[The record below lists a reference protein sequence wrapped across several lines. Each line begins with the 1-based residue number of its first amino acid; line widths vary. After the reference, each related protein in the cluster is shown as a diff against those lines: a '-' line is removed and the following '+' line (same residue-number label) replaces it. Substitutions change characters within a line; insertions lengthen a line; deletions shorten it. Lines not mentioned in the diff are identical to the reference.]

1 MKLRI
6 TRLITTLSVL
16 LTCSFLAPSP
26 LFGEGSTTNNPDKT
40 CPEPGEEGDDPE
52 EDKEKDCEEC
62 KSGDS
67 SCPPGTPES
76 GESDPETD
84 SPTGEDEECGNGTG
98 TGIPGGGG
106 GGGGRSR
113 SARRTYSGGVSLYP
127 GCIST
132 SNIRIYGSGQ
142 EILRDADTAIR
153 QIRTKSAL
161 TDYQMEGPGKMV
173 VRVYNISDIKG
184 KANGLY
190 TLKEG
195 AEPFKI
201 NTYTETDGGYGYT
214 LHIVDKTAAYPS
226 EEAVGIRESYDPATN
241 TKTLLKTW
249 YKVNNGTQTAYK
261 KTSTALTPLNNG
273 LPQSES
279 YICTVEELGT
289 DGQWYVVKRTK
300 GQRATFS
307 ESNGAVHLYKCNAV
321 DESGNPLPDIA
332 TENTY
337 TYYTDRM
344 DPASYGKVKTLR
356 RNDGY
361 WENRYYGENT
371 SAGMKTYRVESP
383 WGNTQAHEPGTT
395 PQGMVRTRTNVK
407 CSTDSGL
414 EDATEKVG
422 EVVIKKE
429 WTEKSPAGKDQVK
442 LVRHQPHAGGDK
454 ITTTIR
460 YRKAKDVPEFLT
472 GLPVS
477 IVNADGSKEIYTYVH
492 DANTNFLTTTCDK
505 GYGDGESVTK
515 GIRTITTK
523 QVGKT
528 GIREEIRY
536 ALEGGQ
542 AYWLSSKT
550 GVEFDNAGYCLKWIY
565 DNNPDDYTQEVKDC
579 CRVSQER
586 GRDGIMTYYAYD
598 PNGRLVSTTTRGI
611 TTSTEYKGLATINWK
626 QAEGSNN
633 RFLVEEQ
640 TNNLAGNT
648 VKIVTPV
655 VGNKTVTTTKSYDI
669 ATRKT
674 RTTTPFNTW
683 QETARNSDGQIQS
696 ETGTTGLT
704 TVYSYAPSTNMGG
717 GLEIIATE
725 GERITTKYLD
735 MQGNTVSTVLNN
747 GALATNVYDA
757 AARLIK
763 TTSPDGEVMLYIY
776 EPGILSN
783 GLDIDGD
790 DILNPVVDRISKNVT
805 VFDSSW
811 PENKGS
817 WKTTTL
823 LAWEG
828 EWKETSIIWETEDNT
843 LQRSQTPELSGY
855 NTVEQPLLFQ
865 RGNSYME
872 TKKSSDGQRYE
883 TSYTLNNGNMT
894 SAIMTWKDSNGDI
907 VTTTVIT
914 MDIWGFVLTE
924 TKARI
929 GQTIYTNDEA
939 TGRILDYTTAD
950 GSVTRYEYDNYG
962 RQVAT
967 VLPDGTKQNIE
978 YDQEGRVTRQWGSQQ
993 YPVSYEYDARGQKT
1007 AMITYRATV
1016 ENQANWPAMTE
1027 GDRTTWIY
1035 EDSTGNLLQKLYAD
1049 GKGLTYT
1056 YTPGGKM
1063 KTLTNARGNVTTH
1076 NYDGVGQLIS
1086 TVVNDN
1092 LSPAKSFTYDQW
1104 SRCTSVVTQ
1113 GIYSYRYKYNNQ
1125 NKIVKEDIILIEK
1138 EGSLNREIIR
1148 NYDQYGRRTG
1158 YQLKNGEF
1166 VEQSIVY
1173 QYNEESQLCDI
1184 IADEKEFH
1192 YIYVPDAPHLID
1204 QVISPVHVV
1213 TNSHESHRDQL
1224 NNKNNCW
1231 KNKPGNPSISRYV
1244 YAVNNLGQP
1253 VSLSCSGEAFG
1264 VAPKNLIFGYDV
1276 FGQINISNEDRYTYD
1291 QIGNRLSSKIESL
1304 FDLTYTSNTLNQYSQ
1319 IGGCSPNYDAD
1330 GNQIAGLTSAS
1341 SSERSKLCFSFDAEN
1356 RLVSVTKNE
1365 EEEATYK
1372 YDYMGR
1378 RIKDGDSIILY
1389 DGFNAIARYD
1399 DNTFVLKTTYAWGND
1414 LSGTLHEAGGVG
1426 GLLSVSEYRRQLPL
1440 ISYPC
1445 YDGNGN
1451 ITEYLTEE
1459 DAGLLVAHYEYD
1471 IFGNIFYANGNL
1483 EYEYQFSTKPYNKL
1497 TGLSYYNY
1505 RDYDSV
1511 SGRWLSRDPAMEEE
1525 GANLY
1530 CFVSNKPAGH
1540 IDVLGRNENGQS
1552 QKKVTV
1558 NFTPPDPASI
1568 VPKYIDNSTR
1578 GSGVS
1583 RGYTFTCEC
1592 LECEDK
1598 KYSINC
1604 TATYS
1609 PVITINKK
1617 EKGLGKKDKKGNIV
1631 TLDGIYGHEQRHV
1644 ESRIKGINKILDKVR
1659 EIQYDSP
1666 KKDYCENKA
1675 KNITQTF
1682 SGQIADF
1689 FKSSDHLG
1697 EGGGGPES
1705 GVSYPPF
1712 PNSPPLL

>member
-1 MKLRI
+1 MKLRT

-40 CPEPGEEGDDPE
+40 CPEPGEGGGDPE
-52 EDKEKDCEEC
+52 KEEKCKKCE
-62 KSGDS
+62 SGDS

-84 SPTGEDEECGNGTG
+84 SPTGEDEECGDDTG

-106 GGGGRSR
+106 GGRSR
-113 SARRTYSGGVSLYP
+113 SAGRTYSGGVSLYP

-226 EEAVGIRESYDPATN
+226 EEAVGTRESYDPATN

-249 YKVNNGTQTAYK
+249 YKVNNGAQTAYK

-289 DGQWYVVKRTK
+289 DGQWYVVERTK

-307 ESNGAVHLYKCNAV
+307 ESKGSVHLYKCNAV

-332 TENTY
+332 TESTY

-442 LVRHQPHAGGDK
+442 LVHHQPHSGGDK

-565 DNNPDDYTQEVKDC
+565 DNNPNDYTQEVKDC

-640 TNNLAGNT
+640 TNNLAGST

-683 QETARNSDGQIQS
+683 QETVRNKDGQIQR

-735 MQGNTVSTVLNN
+735 MQGNTVSIVLNN
-747 GALATNVYDA
+747 GALTTNVFNTA
-757 AARLIK
+757 SQLIK
-763 TTSPDGEVMLYIY
+763 TTSPDGEINLYTY
-776 EPGILSN
+776 EQGVQSN
-783 GLDIDGD
+783 GLDMDGD
-790 DILNPVVDRISKNVT
+790 GVLNPAVDRISKNVT
-805 VFDSSW
+805 VFDSGW
-811 PENKGS
+811 PEGKGS
-817 WKTTTL
+817 WKTTNFM
-823 LAWEG
+823 AWQG
-828 EWKETSIIWETEDNT
+828 NWKETNVSWQTEDET
-843 LQRSQTPELSGY
+843 LQRSQTPGLSGY
-855 NTVEQPLLFQ
+855 YIQEQPPLPQ
-865 RGNSYME
+865 KGNNYVE
-872 TKKSSDGQRYE
+872 TKITPEGQQYE
-883 TSYTLNNGNMT
+883 TAYIVNKGKVS
-894 SAIMTWKDSNGDI
+894 SAITTWKDSSGGI
-907 VTTTVIT
+907 VTTSGVTTDV
-914 MDIWGFVLTE
+914 WGNKLTE
-924 TKARI
+924 TQSRT

-939 TGRILDYTTAD
+939 TGSILGYTTAD

-967 VLPDGTKQNIE
+967 VLPDGTKQNLE

-1007 AMITYRATV
+1007 GMITYRAIV

-1035 EDSTGNLLQKLYAD
+1035 EASTGNLLQKLYAD

-1056 YTPGGKM
+1056 YTPGGKL
-1063 KTLTNARGNVTTH
+1063 KTLTNARGNVSTH
-1076 NYDGVGQLIS
+1076 SYDRAGQLIS

-1092 LSPAKSFTYDQW
+1092 LTPAQNYTYDQW
-1104 SRCTSVVTQ
+1104 GRQISASTEGVASYQYAYNDQNQVVQ
-1113 GIYSYRYKYNNQ
+1113 
-1125 NKIVKEDIILIEK
+1125 EDIALSGEN
-1138 EGSLNREIIR
+1138 GTLNRQIMR
-1148 NYDQYGRRTG
+1148 RYDQYGRKTG
-1158 YQLKNGEF
+1158 YELKQGDA
-1166 VEQSIVY
+1166 VEQSLVY
-1173 QYNEESQLCDI
+1173 QYNEKSSLSGVITDG
-1184 IADEKEFH
+1184 KEFH
-1192 YIYVPDAPHLID
+1192 YDYVPSAPHLLEKIT
-1204 QVISPVHVV
+1204 SPVHIV
-1213 TNSHESHRDQL
+1213 TNSYESQRDQL
-1224 NNKNNCW
+1224 LSKANRW
-1231 KNKPGNPSISRYV
+1231 KNKADTPLISGYT
-1244 YAVNNLGQP
+1244 YTVNSLGQRTS
-1253 VSLSCSGEAFG
+1253 VSTVGEVFNATQADWQWQYDALG
-1264 VAPKNLIFGYDV
+1264 QVAKANSDQYV
-1276 FGQINISNEDRYTYD
+1276 YD
-1291 QIGNRLSSKIESL
+1291 QIGNRIASDIQSGTQV
-1304 FDLTYTSNTLNQYSQ
+1304 TYTTNTLNQYKTVDTIQ
-1319 IGGCSPNYDAD
+1319 PRYDAD
-1330 GNQIAGLTSAS
+1330 GNLISGLTSTANLPD
-1341 SSERSKLCFSFDAEN
+1341 RNTLTFTYNGEN
-1356 RLVSVTKNE
+1356 RPIEIWQNSELKE
-1365 EEEATYK
+1365 IRTY
-1372 YDYMGR
+1372 DNQGR
-1378 RIKDGDSIILY
+1378 RIKKGDTLTIY
-1389 DGFNAIARYD
+1389 DGYNAIAEY
-1399 DNTFVLKTTYAWGND
+1399 NLSTHMLKTTYTWGND
-1414 LSGTLHEAGGVG
+1414 LSGTLQEAGGVG
-1426 GLLSVSEYRRQLPL
+1426 GLQSVIEHDKQIPL
-1440 ISYPC
+1440 TSYPC

-1459 DAGLLVAHYEYD
+1459 NGGSLAAHYEYD
-1471 IFGNIFYANGNL
+1471 AFGHIIKKAGEKEFCYR
-1483 EYEYQFSTKPYNKL
+1483 FSTKPYDVL
-1497 TGLSYYNY
+1497 TGLCYYNY
-1505 RDYDSV
+1505 RDYDSI
-1511 SGRWLSRDPAMEEE
+1511 SGRWVNRDPIEEN
-1525 GANLY
+1525 GGVNLY
-1530 CFVSNKPAGH
+1530 CFLENDA
-1540 IDVLGRNENGQS
+1540 VL
-1552 QKKVTV
+1552 K
-1558 NFTPPDPASI
+1558 FD
-1568 VPKYIDNSTR
+1568 
-1578 GSGVS
+1578 
-1583 RGYTFTCEC
+1583 
-1592 LECEDK
+1592 L
-1598 KYSINC
+1598 
-1604 TATYS
+1604 
-1609 PVITINKK
+1609 
-1617 EKGLGKKDKKGNIV
+1617 LGKK
-1631 TLDGIYGHEQRHV
+1631 TEYHEDWYKMTARWQT
-1644 ESRIKGINKILDKVR
+1644 R
-1659 EIQYDSP
+1659 E
-1666 KKDYCENKA
+1666 
-1675 KNITQTF
+1675 TTF
-1682 SGQIADF
+1682 SLGNSFSIGFPFAVSVSVSL
-1689 FKSSDHLG
+1689 FKEEIT
-1697 EGGGGPES
+1697 EGGYTISQTGGNQPGEVDAPEGCEWDNDAVIYEIKEWNPERSKGPWRRVKWYHIAYIGSES
-1705 GVSYPPF
+1705 GWGYSLSVDYKWKRKYCCDE
-1712 PNSPPLL
+1712 